1 MRAGPA
7 AGASLS
13 RRYRLAEGARASGSV
28 AQEDSTGGQAR
39 LGGGRVAGRIV
50 ATVDLGDDMCIRRR
64 RSRGCR
70 RKERGSTGDRRWSG
84 IAGEQNDGECLEGPI

>member
-13 RRYRLAEGARASGSV
+13 RRDRLAVGARASGSV
-28 AQEDSTGGQAR
+28 AQGDSTGGQAR

-50 ATVDLGDDMCIRRR
+50 ATADLGDDMCIRRR
-64 RSRGCR
+64 FPWMPQEGARVDR
-70 RKERGSTGDRRWSG
+70 RRRWSW
-84 IAGEQNDGECLEGPI
+84 IAGKQNDGECLEGPM